1 MFNRIFVEENCLQSP
16 QLQLLKEKF
25 KSVEVK
31 TIDRVE
37 NYFGRVKK
45 PYLQKRDGLNLYV
58 GEKRGELIKL
68 APPAYGLSGE
78 AHYYYVH
85 AYNCL
90 YECEYCYLQGH
101 FDSPDL
107 VWFIN
112 HDQVIEAMKTKLNE
126 GPTHKIWFHAGEFS
140 DSLALSHLTGEL
152 PLYHHFFENHPR
164 ALWEL
169 RTKSVNIKE
178 VLKLKPLPNMFV
190 SFSLSPQIESKEIDL
205 LTPSTIHR
213 LKAMKELVEK
223 GFQIAIHFDPII
235 HSDDFLQKY
244 QELISLMAEHFPL
257 SQVAYLSLGVVRFT
271 KDVYH
276 QVQKNYPESRMHA
289 QEFIKGNDGK
299 VRYPRPM
306 RLWMLQKVK
315 ELCLNHGMSKEQ
327 IYLCM
332 E

>member
-1 MFNRIFVEENCLQSP
+1 MFNRVFVEEECFDSP
-16 QLQLLKEKF
+16 QVHQLREKF
-25 KSVEVK
+25 SSIEFKK
-31 TIDRVE
+31 IDRIDH
-37 NYFGRVKK
+37 YFGRVKK
-45 PYLQKRDGLNLYV
+45 PYLQKRDGLNLYI
-58 GEKRGELIKL
+58 GQKRGELIKL

-78 AHYYYVH
+78 PHFYYVH
-85 AYNCL
+85 AYNCI

-112 HDQVIEAMKTKLNE
+112 HEEVIQAMSDKLQDFSQE
-126 GPTHKIWFHAGEFS
+126 KVWFHAGEFS
-140 DSLALSHLTGEL
+140 DSLALSHLTNEL
-152 PLYHHFFENHPR
+152 PLYHDFFKHHPQ

-178 VLKLKPLPNMFV
+178 ILKLSPLPNMYI
-190 SFSLSPQIESKEIDL
+190 SFSLSPQKESQEIDL
-205 LTPSTIHR
+205 LTPRTSHR
-213 LKAMKELVEK
+213 LKAMQELVAK
-223 GFQIAIHFDPII
+223 GFHIAVHLDPII
-235 HSDDFLQKY
+235 HSDDFVEKY
-244 QELISLMAEHFPL
+244 QVLISQMKEHFPL
-257 SQVAYLSLGVVRFT
+257 EKVAYLSLGVVRFT

-289 QEFIKGNDGK
+289 QEFIKGLDGK

-306 RLWMLQKVK
+306 RLWMLQKIK
-315 ELCLNHGMSKEQ
+315 QLCLDQGMIEKQ

>member
-1 MFNRIFVEENCLQSP
+1 MFNRIFVEEECLQSL
-16 QLQLLKEKF
+16 QLQTLKEKF
-25 KSVEVK
+25 KSAEIK
-31 TIDRVE
+31 AIDRIE
-37 NYFGRVKK
+37 NVFGRVKK
-45 PYLQKRDGLNLYV
+45 PYLQKREGLNLYL

-78 AHYYYVH
+78 PHYYYVH
-85 AYNCL
+85 AYNCI

-112 HDQVIEAMKTKLNE
+112 HDQVIEAMKDKLREEPDN
-126 GPTHKIWFHAGEFS
+126 KVWFHAGEFS

-152 PLYHHFFENHPR
+152 PLYHQFFQDHPK

-178 VLKLKPLPNMFV
+178 VVKLKPLANMFV
-190 SFSLSPQIESKEIDL
+190 SFSLSPQQESKEIDL

-223 GFQIAIHFDPII
+223 GFQIALHFDPII
-235 HSDDFLQKY
+235 HSDDFVQKY
-244 QELISLMAEHFPL
+244 QELIALMAEYFPL
-257 SQVAYLSLGVVRFT
+257 SKIAYLSLGVVRFT

-276 QVQKNYPESRMHA
+276 QVQKNYPHSRMHA
-289 QEFIKGNDGK
+289 QEFIKGIDGK

-315 ELCLNHGMSKEQ
+315 ELCLNQGMTEEQ